1 MKLDKSSISNK
12 DFPDTTDIINN
23 SLTEKIS
30 KPGNVKV
37 AGMFNKIENFKL
49 PDVST
54 DKPAVILDYD
64 NTSEQVKVGYMSELL
79 EDNDL
84 IDVASDFYFYKDGVK
99 FDTPEEVIKYWMT
112 DRTWKQT
119 NIPSMGLEL
128 AFVTDDDVP
137 LKQLQNLKYLTE
149 KWDSQPMFFRGA
161 FNTIYQNLKP
171 AVADPLNWFGGILY
185 GQFAKAAGKE
195 AFEKILQ
202 AQVKKSLASR
212 SGKSVGDIT
221 LKAAAAAKKA
231 KLIGAAKGGLKVAGI
246 DAALMGTADFII
258 QNTEQQ
264 LGIRDHF
271 DPYRIGVSAVTGG
284 VFSFASTAGIAYGI
298 SKITSPRQS
307 KFPNS
312 INKDLEKSQLRSIKI
327 TEENNM
333 LQQVNPRTVL
343 KRGYDNYQIYG
354 FNKFHEVDNLS
365 KIGTGVGPDVFSLKA
380 AIDQAKKT
388 DVDPSLLPAFRFR
401 DTLAS
406 SARTKEFLEWRGF
419 LPPDKDAVV
428 GRASYQDTGVDGLN
442 VVLKPLADLN
452 EASDFMVYVG
462 AKRALDIYTYL
473 DTKKI
478 AVKDIKLPFTK
489 DQAKKIVDYGELSP
503 ADYKAKYNE
512 ESSKKGGD
520 YRFFGEN
527 LKRYTDFLMDYALK
541 SDMLDAAAKQK
552 ILSVYK
558 NGYVPFYS
566 TRETIE
572 AFKQTDKL
580 LAKPGRTGK
589 QNIVTPSVPIKK
601 LLKGTKIVDLD
612 FYNTLVNYSYKVVQG
627 SDFNRA
633 NLSLVDMLTNMQK
646 STDDFIK
653 TKGISGK
660 NFGTVLGDTGVLR
673 KLDPKVVSSKAIT
686 QSVET
691 SLNKLG
697 HKITRVPGEVKKPL
711 PDSIDVANFAPITRQ
726 AGIEGSVLTVYR
738 NGKPEFYEIRNPYL
752 KAMYESYG
760 NKANDGF
767 AKYFDNAL
775 FRGLNTAINVPAR
788 ILGRGITLDPLFQT
802 ANVQRDTLSG
812 FINSAFSGVIEP
824 KLPRG
829 KKTLARGTLP
839 IIDTAKG
846 IGMQL
851 PVLKKILD
859 AQDAYRL
866 AIVNGM
872 GMSTRAE
879 TGLLIP
885 PNLAAKLSKGN
896 PDANE
901 SYLNDLKYLLKE
913 NTTGSFTRYADFV
926 SKFEY
931 GTRLG
936 EYAMAKKAGWS
947 DIAASYAGREV
958 ATDFGLHGASN
969 TLNWLS
975 SNTIFLN
982 AGLQG
987 FNRGFRRIF
996 IEGGSAPGAKKGITH
1011 DARTKA
1017 AALVMATVVAP
1028 KLYSYYVNREYKE
1041 YDQEKDILKQLN
1053 IMFPVEYKDGDNIPA
1068 NNEVG
1073 DVKRFLKFPMP
1084 YDYGIFGNIAEAGA
1098 EYVDKRN
1105 SAEAFKYF
1113 TESFMLLLPF
1123 NAQTVVPIPTTM
1135 EFFIEALINK
1145 DIFTGQTIKSEYM
1158 NSKSSKFQI
1167 TPRTRDIS
1175 IQLSNMAFWLQSFGV
1190 DKDRVRERAFNFP
1203 IPKVGDLPSGPFK
1216 IPTDPITIDFL
1227 INNFMV
1233 GIYRY
1238 PLEAFD
1244 SKGQFSKNIDRYG
1257 PIETK
1262 RKDEIDIIRAPW
1274 NILIKRN
1281 ISEMPADSTT
1291 HTEIFFEILKRA
1303 QKIKSEYPDAFDL
1316 TDGYKVFDQLFEGF
1330 YSQKIPVGQKEIEL
1344 YKSLSPNISLVKKLL
1359 DKSQDKIN
1367 LIKAD
1372 KSKTADE
1379 KRKEIDDVQSG
1390 INKLTY
1396 QFITTLSESNLK
1408 DVLEYIHGKSIFTP
1422 NPAIKN

>member
-1 MKLDKSSISNK
+1 
-12 DFPDTTDIINN
+12 
-23 SLTEKIS
+23 
-30 KPGNVKV
+30 
-37 AGMFNKIENFKL
+37 
-49 PDVST
+49 
-54 DKPAVILDYD
+54 
-64 NTSEQVKVGYMSELL
+64 
-79 EDNDL
+79 
-84 IDVASDFYFYKDGVK
+84 
-99 FDTPEEVIKYWMT
+99 
-112 DRTWKQT
+112 
-119 NIPSMGLEL
+119 
-128 AFVTDDDVP
+128 
-137 LKQLQNLKYLTE
+137 
-149 KWDSQPMFFRGA
+149 
-161 FNTIYQNLKP
+161 
-171 AVADPLNWFGGILY
+171 
-185 GQFAKAAGKE
+185 
-195 AFEKILQ
+195 
-202 AQVKKSLASR
+202 
-212 SGKSVGDIT
+212 
-221 LKAAAAAKKA
+221 
-231 KLIGAAKGGLKVAGI
+231 
-246 DAALMGTADFII
+246 
-258 QNTEQQ
+258 
-264 LGIRDHF
+264 
-271 DPYRIGVSAVTGG
+271 
-284 VFSFASTAGIAYGI
+284 
-298 SKITSPRQS
+298 
-307 KFPNS
+307 
-312 INKDLEKSQLRSIKI
+312 
-327 TEENNM
+327 
-333 LQQVNPRTVL
+333 
-343 KRGYDNYQIYG
+343 
-354 FNKFHEVDNLS
+354 
-365 KIGTGVGPDVFSLKA
+365 
-380 AIDQAKKT
+380 
-388 DVDPSLLPAFRFR
+388 
-401 DTLAS
+401 
-406 SARTKEFLEWRGF
+406 
-419 LPPDKDAVV
+419 
-428 GRASYQDTGVDGLN
+428 
-442 VVLKPLADLN
+442 
-452 EASDFMVYVG
+452 
-462 AKRALDIYTYL
+462 
-473 DTKKI
+473 
-478 AVKDIKLPFTK
+478 
-489 DQAKKIVDYGELSP
+489 
-503 ADYKAKYNE
+503 
-512 ESSKKGGD
+512 
-520 YRFFGEN
+520 
-527 LKRYTDFLMDYALK
+527 
-541 SDMLDAAAKQK
+541 
-552 ILSVYK
+552 
-558 NGYVPFYS
+558 
-566 TRETIE
+566 
-572 AFKQTDKL
+572 
-580 LAKPGRTGK
+580 
-589 QNIVTPSVPIKK
+589 
-601 LLKGTKIVDLD
+601 
-612 FYNTLVNYSYKVVQG
+612 
-627 SDFNRA
+627 
-633 NLSLVDMLTNMQK
+633 
-646 STDDFIK
+646 
-653 TKGISGK
+653 
-660 NFGTVLGDTGVLR
+660 
-673 KLDPKVVSSKAIT
+673 
-686 QSVET
+686 
-691 SLNKLG
+691 
-697 HKITRVPGEVKKPL
+697 
-711 PDSIDVANFAPITRQ
+711 
-726 AGIEGSVLTVYR
+726 
-738 NGKPEFYEIRNPYL
+738 
-752 KAMYESYG
+752 MYESYG

-829 KKTLARGTLP
+829 KKKLARGTLP
-839 IIDTAKG
+839 VVDTAKG

-851 PVLKKILD
+851 PVLRKILD

-987 FNRGFRRIF
+987 FNRGFRRII

-1053 IMFPVEYKDGDNIPA
+1053 VMFPVEYKDGDNIPK
-1068 NNEVG
+1068 NNKVG

-1123 NAQTVVPIPTTM
+1123 NAQTGVPIPTTM
-1135 EFFIEALINK
+1135 EFFIEYLINK
-1145 DIFTGQTIKSEYM
+1145 DIFTGQTIRSEYM

-1175 IQLSNMAFWLQSFGV
+1175 VQLSNMALWLQSFGV
-1190 DKDRVRERAFNFP
+1190 DKDRVPERAFNFP

-1216 IPTDPITIDFL
+1216 IKTDPITIDFL

-1244 SKGQFSKNIDRYG
+1244 ALSKNVDRYG

-1262 RKDEIDIIRAPW
+1262 RKDEIDILRAPQ

-1291 HTEIFFEILKRA
+1291 HTELFFEIIKRA

-1344 YKSLSPNISLVKKLL
+1344 YKSLSPNISVVKNLL
-1359 DKSQDKIN
+1359 DEAQDEIN

>member
-1 MKLDKSSISNK
+1 MQI
-12 DFPDTTDIINN
+12 
-23 SLTEKIS
+23 
-30 KPGNVKV
+30 PG
-37 AGMFNKIENFKL
+37 
-49 PDVST
+49 
-54 DKPAVILDYD
+54 
-64 NTSEQVKVGYMSELL
+64 
-79 EDNDL
+79 
-84 IDVASDFYFYKDGVK
+84 
-99 FDTPEEVIKYWMT
+99 
-112 DRTWKQT
+112 
-119 NIPSMGLEL
+119 
-128 AFVTDDDVP
+128 
-137 LKQLQNLKYLTE
+137 
-149 KWDSQPMFFRGA
+149 
-161 FNTIYQNLKP
+161 
-171 AVADPLNWFGGILY
+171 
-185 GQFAKAAGKE
+185 
-195 AFEKILQ
+195 
-202 AQVKKSLASR
+202 
-212 SGKSVGDIT
+212 
-221 LKAAAAAKKA
+221 
-231 KLIGAAKGGLKVAGI
+231 
-246 DAALMGTADFII
+246 
-258 QNTEQQ
+258 
-264 LGIRDHF
+264 
-271 DPYRIGVSAVTGG
+271 
-284 VFSFASTAGIAYGI
+284 
-298 SKITSPRQS
+298 
-307 KFPNS
+307 
-312 INKDLEKSQLRSIKI
+312 LR
-327 TEENNM
+327 
-333 LQQVNPRTVL
+333 
-343 KRGYDNYQIYG
+343 
-354 FNKFHEVDNLS
+354 
-365 KIGTGVGPDVFSLKA
+365 
-380 AIDQAKKT
+380 
-388 DVDPSLLPAFRFR
+388 
-401 DTLAS
+401 
-406 SARTKEFLEWRGF
+406 
-419 LPPDKDAVV
+419 
-428 GRASYQDTGVDGLN
+428 
-442 VVLKPLADLN
+442 
-452 EASDFMVYVG
+452 
-462 AKRALDIYTYL
+462 
-473 DTKKI
+473 
-478 AVKDIKLPFTK
+478 
-489 DQAKKIVDYGELSP
+489 
-503 ADYKAKYNE
+503 
-512 ESSKKGGD
+512 
-520 YRFFGEN
+520 
-527 LKRYTDFLMDYALK
+527 
-541 SDMLDAAAKQK
+541 
-552 ILSVYK
+552 
-558 NGYVPFYS
+558 
-566 TRETIE
+566 
-572 AFKQTDKL
+572 
-580 LAKPGRTGK
+580 
-589 QNIVTPSVPIKK
+589 
-601 LLKGTKIVDLD
+601 
-612 FYNTLVNYSYKVVQG
+612 
-627 SDFNRA
+627 
-633 NLSLVDMLTNMQK
+633 
-646 STDDFIK
+646 
-653 TKGISGK
+653 
-660 NFGTVLGDTGVLR
+660 
-673 KLDPKVVSSKAIT
+673 
-686 QSVET
+686 
-691 SLNKLG
+691 
-697 HKITRVPGEVKKPL
+697 
-711 PDSIDVANFAPITRQ
+711 
-726 AGIEGSVLTVYR
+726 
-738 NGKPEFYEIRNPYL
+738 
-752 KAMYESYG
+752 
-760 NKANDGF
+760 
-767 AKYFDNAL
+767 
-775 FRGLNTAINVPAR
+775 
-788 ILGRGITLDPLFQT
+788 
-802 ANVQRDTLSG
+802 
-812 FINSAFSGVIEP
+812 
-824 KLPRG
+824 
-829 KKTLARGTLP
+829 
-839 IIDTAKG
+839 
-846 IGMQL
+846 
-851 PVLKKILD
+851 KILD

-913 NTTGSFTRYADFV
+913 NATGSFTRYADFV

-987 FNRGFRRIF
+987 FNKGFRRIF

-1053 IMFPVEYKDGDNIPA
+1053 IMFPVEYKDGDNIPS
-1068 NNEVG
+1068 NNEIG

-1084 YDYGIFGNIAEAGA
+1084 YDYGIFGNIAETAA

-1145 DIFTGQTIKSEYM
+1145 DIFTGQTIRSEYM

-1167 TPRTRDIS
+1167 TPRTRDVS

-1262 RKDEIDIIRAPW
+1262 RKDEIDILRAPQ

-1291 HTEIFFEILKRA
+1291 HTELFFEIIKRA

-1344 YKSLSPNISLVKKLL
+1344 YKSLSPNISLTKKIL
-1359 DKSQDKIN
+1359 DRAQDKIN
-1367 LIKAD
+1367 LIRAD

-1379 KRKEIDDVQSG
+1379 KRKEIDDVQSL

-1408 DVLEYIHGKSIFTP
+1408 EVLEYVHGKSIFTP

>member
-1 MKLDKSSISNK
+1 
-12 DFPDTTDIINN
+12 
-23 SLTEKIS
+23 
-30 KPGNVKV
+30 
-37 AGMFNKIENFKL
+37 
-49 PDVST
+49 
-54 DKPAVILDYD
+54 
-64 NTSEQVKVGYMSELL
+64 
-79 EDNDL
+79 
-84 IDVASDFYFYKDGVK
+84 
-99 FDTPEEVIKYWMT
+99 
-112 DRTWKQT
+112 
-119 NIPSMGLEL
+119 
-128 AFVTDDDVP
+128 
-137 LKQLQNLKYLTE
+137 
-149 KWDSQPMFFRGA
+149 
-161 FNTIYQNLKP
+161 
-171 AVADPLNWFGGILY
+171 
-185 GQFAKAAGKE
+185 
-195 AFEKILQ
+195 
-202 AQVKKSLASR
+202 
-212 SGKSVGDIT
+212 
-221 LKAAAAAKKA
+221 
-231 KLIGAAKGGLKVAGI
+231 
-246 DAALMGTADFII
+246 
-258 QNTEQQ
+258 
-264 LGIRDHF
+264 
-271 DPYRIGVSAVTGG
+271 
-284 VFSFASTAGIAYGI
+284 
-298 SKITSPRQS
+298 
-307 KFPNS
+307 
-312 INKDLEKSQLRSIKI
+312 
-327 TEENNM
+327 
-333 LQQVNPRTVL
+333 
-343 KRGYDNYQIYG
+343 
-354 FNKFHEVDNLS
+354 
-365 KIGTGVGPDVFSLKA
+365 
-380 AIDQAKKT
+380 
-388 DVDPSLLPAFRFR
+388 
-401 DTLAS
+401 
-406 SARTKEFLEWRGF
+406 
-419 LPPDKDAVV
+419 
-428 GRASYQDTGVDGLN
+428 
-442 VVLKPLADLN
+442 
-452 EASDFMVYVG
+452 
-462 AKRALDIYTYL
+462 
-473 DTKKI
+473 
-478 AVKDIKLPFTK
+478 
-489 DQAKKIVDYGELSP
+489 
-503 ADYKAKYNE
+503 
-512 ESSKKGGD
+512 
-520 YRFFGEN
+520 
-527 LKRYTDFLMDYALK
+527 
-541 SDMLDAAAKQK
+541 
-552 ILSVYK
+552 
-558 NGYVPFYS
+558 
-566 TRETIE
+566 
-572 AFKQTDKL
+572 
-580 LAKPGRTGK
+580 
-589 QNIVTPSVPIKK
+589 
-601 LLKGTKIVDLD
+601 
-612 FYNTLVNYSYKVVQG
+612 
-627 SDFNRA
+627 
-633 NLSLVDMLTNMQK
+633 MLTNMQK

-653 TKGISGK
+653 TKGVSGK

-673 KLDPKVVSSKAIT
+673 KLDPSVVSSKAIT

-839 IIDTAKG
+839 IVDTAKG

-851 PVLKKILD
+851 PVLRKILD

-1053 IMFPVEYKDGDNIPA
+1053 IMFPVEYKDGDNIPE

-1145 DIFTGQTIKSEYM
+1145 DIFTGQTIRSEYM

-1216 IPTDPITIDFL
+1216 IKTDPITIDFL

-1291 HTEIFFEILKRA
+1291 HTELFFEIIKRA

-1367 LIKAD
+1367 LIRAD

-1408 DVLEYIHGKSIFTP
+1408 EVLEYIHGKSIFTP